1 MTISHLS
8 KCETKLQ
15 LLRPDLSEIYFEH
28 LFSGSVY
35 DDNDDGDL
43 LVILMLLMVM
53 MVILTMM
60 TIGTHNR
67 RQ

>member
-28 LFSGSVY
+28 LFSGYVY
-35 DDNDDGDL
+35 DDNDDDDL
-43 LVILMLLMVM
+43 FVILMMIV
-53 MVILTMM
+53 VIMTMM